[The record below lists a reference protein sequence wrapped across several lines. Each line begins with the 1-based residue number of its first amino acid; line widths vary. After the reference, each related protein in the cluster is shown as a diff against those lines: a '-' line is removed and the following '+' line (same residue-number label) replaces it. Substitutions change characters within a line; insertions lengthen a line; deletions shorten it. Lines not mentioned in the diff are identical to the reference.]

1 MNAFVPY
8 LAALHQQDLLQ
19 QAMLE
24 RRAKLARHSQ
34 SSVPAWRRR
43 LGELF
48 ASAAQSL
55 DPSVE
60 VERRARSMT
69 GQSVDPLPGVR
80 DHAFPPAGDRRATAF
95 GFSLWEIEVYGPSEK
110 E

>member
-24 RRAKLARHSQ
+24 RRAKLAQRAQ
-34 SSVPAWRRR
+34 STVPAWRRR
-43 LGELF
+43 LGGLF

-60 VERRARSMT
+60 VERRSRPMT
-69 GQSVDPLPGVR
+69 GQVVDPAL
-80 DHAFPPAGDRRATAF
+80 AC
-95 GFSLWEIEVYGPSEK
+95 
-110 E
+110 

>member
-1 MNAFVPY
+1 MNVFVPY

-19 QAMLE
+19 QAMLD
-24 RRAKLARHSQ
+24 RRAKLAYRSP

-43 LGELF
+43 LSGLF

-60 VERRARSMT
+60 VERRARPVST
-69 GQSVDPLPGVR
+69 AVDPLL
-80 DHAFPPAGDRRATAF
+80 AC
-95 GFSLWEIEVYGPSEK
+95 
-110 E
+110 